1 MRKLVVLLIVAG
13 VLLAGDQAARVY
25 AQSKLAERAAAY
37 YPPSTAADASI
48 RSFPFVGRLL
58 VMGDVVEMKVGMEN
72 LQADVILIRRL
83 DLDLRDVE
91 LDRNALFRGRV
102 ELIDIGSGRIDALI
116 DGPSLAKAAQADLRF
131 HEDSVEIH
139 KRVGGADVF
148 ARGRA
153 SVSNNVLRLQ
163 PTSVQGVGL
172 PASAFALTLRIS
184 GPEILPCDA
193 VAEPVEGGLLVGCNV
208 KDVPPSLVRAAR
220 SGPSGP

>member
-1 MRKLVVLLIVAG
+1 MRKLVVLSVVAG

-25 AQSKLAERAAAY
+25 AQSKLAERAVAY
-37 YPPSTAADASI
+37 YPPSTSADASI

-58 VMGDVVEMKVGMEN
+58 VQGVVVEMKVGMEN

-102 ELIDIGSGRIDALI
+102 ELTDIGSGRIDALF

-139 KRVGGADVF
+139 KRVGGTDVF

-153 SVSNNVLRLQ
+153 SVSNNVLHLQ

-172 PASAFALTLRIS
+172 PASAFALTIRIS

-193 VAEPVEGGLLVGCNV
+193 VAEPVEGGLLVGCTL
-208 KDVPPSLVRAAR
+208 KDVPPSLLRAAR
-220 SGPSGP
+220 SGPSGG

>member
-1 MRKLVVLLIVAG
+1 MRRLVILLIIVG
-13 VLLAGDQAARVY
+13 ILLAGDQAARVY
-25 AQSKLAERAAAY
+25 AQTKLAERAASY

-72 LQADVILIRRL
+72 LQADEVLIRRL
-83 DLDLRDVE
+83 DLDLQHVE
-91 LDRNALFRGRV
+91 LDRNALFRGRI
-102 ELIDIGSGRIDALI
+102 ELTDIGSGRIDALI
-116 DGPSLAKAAQADLRF
+116 DGPSLARATQTDLRF

-172 PASAFALTLRIS
+172 PASAFALTIRMS

-193 VAEPVEGGLLVGCNV
+193 VAEPVEGGLLVGCTV
-208 KDVPPSLVRAAR
+208 KDVPPSLLRAAR